1 MNIAINAISMHP
13 GGGLT
18 VLLGLLEAWRE
29 FADELTITV
38 LANDPKTLAAVQAID
53 WIQTAAPIDVG
64 HSVSRQYM
72 WQNYRLGQELA
83 RRQADILLTNNHF
96 VYNVYCR
103 QIVHHHNAWR
113 FVTGEDLPKKK
124 FAVGDFVRDW
134 TARKALHS
142 AAANVF
148 VSHYLRAR
156 AESFVPSSS
165 PRNATIPN
173 ALPDAVVNAA
183 QQIPF
188 QPQVNPQLLV
198 IQSANVHKDNPTA
211 IRTLAE
217 LVRRAPLVDWKL
229 KIAGSEGRGSQ
240 EPLRVLAREKGVEGR
255 ITWCGFC
262 SHAQLDALF
271 KESLC
276 LLSTSILEAGP
287 LPVIE
292 AMARRCVPVA
302 ARIPA
307 VEEFVANGGVLVD
320 PYNAEQFA
328 DAVIQLHRDVDL
340 RRRLTDNGV
349 AQVQNFRWAD
359 RGRRFMEVFRRVMAE
374 R

>member
-18 VLLGLLEAWRE
+18 VLLGLLEAWRP
-29 FADELTITV
+29 FADQLRISV
-38 LANDPKTLAAVQAID
+38 WANDPKTLAAVRASD
-53 WIQTAAPIDVG
+53 WIECVAPGDAG
-64 HSVSRQYM
+64 HSISRQYM

-83 RRQADILLTNNHF
+83 RRNTDILLTNNHF
-96 VYNVYCR
+96 VYNVACR

-113 FVTGEDLPKKK
+113 FVTGEDLPEKK
-124 FAVGDFVRDW
+124 FSVGDYVRDW
-134 TARKALHS
+134 TARKALRS

-148 VSHYLRAR
+148 VSNFLRQR
-156 AESFVPSSS
+156 AESFVPSSA
-165 PRNATIPN
+165 PRNFTIPN
-173 ALPDAVVNAA
+173 ALPDSVVDAA
-183 QQIPF
+183 LNIPF
-188 QPQVNPQLLV
+188 RPQPHPQLLV
-198 IQSANVHKDNPTA
+198 IQSANIHKDNPTA
-211 IRTLAE
+211 IRTMFE
-217 LVRRAPLVDWKL
+217 LVRRAPDVDWRL

-240 EPLRVLAREKGVEGR
+240 QPLRDLAQELGVEHR

-276 LLSTSILEAGP
+276 LISTSILEAGP

-292 AMARRCVPVA
+292 SMARRCVPVA

-307 VEEFVANGGVLVD
+307 VEEFTADGGLLVEPFRPD
-320 PYNAEQFA
+320 QFA
-328 DAVIQLHRDVDL
+328 EAVIGLYRDE
-340 RRRLTDNGV
+340 RRRRELTDRGV
-349 AQVQNFRWAD
+349 AHVQNFRWAD
-359 RGRRFMEVFRRVMAE
+359 RGKKFVDVFQQVMG